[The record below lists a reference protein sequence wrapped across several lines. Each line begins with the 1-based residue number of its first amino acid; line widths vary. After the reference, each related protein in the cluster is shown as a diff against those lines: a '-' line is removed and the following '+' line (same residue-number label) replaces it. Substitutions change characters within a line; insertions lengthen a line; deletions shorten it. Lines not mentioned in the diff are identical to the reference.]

1 VRRTI
6 LIVIAACFYYSGL
19 VALARW
25 WTRRSGPCLVLL
37 NYHRA
42 IGGDLRRQFLYLRR
56 HYRLMHLEAALEEL
70 YALHKDKHIVCDR
83 RIPLVL
89 TFDDGY
95 HDNYTHAF
103 ALAKELQIPFAIYV
117 IPGYIEKGGYF
128 WWLERE
134 HLVRCA
140 KVREVAC
147 EGHTYHLDCA
157 TEQQTLSSYIDT
169 QARYALSV
177 ATREAFLASMR
188 EQLQVSA
195 AVNQEDLPTVSL
207 AWEQVHEMEQSGWV
221 SFGAHTMH
229 HPVLSAITDPA
240 ELQYEVTE
248 FRTELEQHLDHPVR
262 SLAYPIGQR
271 QHISQDVLDAVRRA
285 GYSWAVT
292 TSYGFNRP
300 QTNPYL
306 LNRIEVDVDQHWL
319 VVAAEAA
326 GLWGIF
332 SRLRWIP
339 FLRKHLTNAG
349 DKGK

>member
-1 VRRTI
+1 
-6 LIVIAACFYYSGL
+6 

-25 WTRRSGPCLVLL
+25 WTSRSGPCLVLL

-42 IGGDLRRQFLYLRR
+42 IGGDLRRQLLYLRR
-56 HYRLMHLEAALEEL
+56 YYRLMHLEAALEEL
-70 YALHKDKHIVCDR
+70 YPPHNDKQAVLDR

-95 HDNYTHAF
+95 CDNYTHAF
-103 ALAKELQIPFAIYV
+103 ALAKELQVPLAIYL
-117 IPGYIEKGGYF
+117 IPGYLEKGGYF
-128 WWLERE
+128 WWLERD

-140 KVREVAC
+140 KVHKVAC
-147 EGHTYHLDCA
+147 DGRTYHLDSP
-157 TEQQTLSSYIDT
+157 TEQQALSAYIDT
-169 QARYALSV
+169 QARYASSV
-177 ATREAFLASMR
+177 AAREAFLASMR
-188 EQLQVSA
+188 EKLQVSA
-195 AVNQEDLPTVSL
+195 TVMQEDLPAMSL
-207 AWEQVHEMEQSGWV
+207 TWEQVHEMEQSGWV
-221 SFGAHTMH
+221 SFGAHTMN

-240 ELQYEVTE
+240 ELEYEVTE
-248 FRTELEQHLDHPVR
+248 CHRVLEQRLGHPVR

-271 QHISQDVLDAVRRA
+271 QHISEDVANAVCRA

-326 GLWGIF
+326 GLWGFF
-332 SRLRWIP
+332 SRLRWVP

>member
-1 VRRTI
+1 
-6 LIVIAACFYYSGL
+6 
-19 VALARW
+19 
-25 WTRRSGPCLVLL
+25 
-37 NYHRA
+37 
-42 IGGDLRRQFLYLRR
+42 
-56 HYRLMHLEAALEEL
+56 
-70 YALHKDKHIVCDR
+70 
-83 RIPLVL
+83 
-89 TFDDGY
+89 
-95 HDNYTHAF
+95 
-103 ALAKELQIPFAIYV
+103 
-117 IPGYIEKGGYF
+117 
-128 WWLERE
+128 
-134 HLVRCA
+134 
-140 KVREVAC
+140 
-147 EGHTYHLDCA
+147 
-157 TEQQTLSSYIDT
+157 
-169 QARYALSV
+169 
-177 ATREAFLASMR
+177 
-188 EQLQVSA
+188 
-195 AVNQEDLPTVSL
+195 
-207 AWEQVHEMEQSGWV
+207 MEQSGWV

-240 ELQYEVTE
+240 ELQDEVTE
-248 FRTELEQHLDHPVR
+248 CRTVLEQHLDHPVR